1 MAKGGEMNMKKMFIL
16 LATLSIIGG
25 STVNEIFA
33 QENDPI
39 LVCHFEEDENG
50 EVNEVCEEV
59 STYQLCTPEC

>member
-1 MAKGGEMNMKKMFIL
+1 MKKMFIL

-25 STVNEIFA
+25 SAVNEIFA

-50 EVNEVCEEV
+50 EVIEVCEEV
-59 STYQLCTPEC
+59 STYQLCTPECWDT